1 MTELDILAE
10 LQALDEYIDDEATA
24 FLSTPSNPCTG
35 P

>member
-1 MTELDILAE
+1 MNELDTLAE

-24 FLSTPSNPCTG
+24 FVSTFSNPCSG